1 MSSYNRST
9 FPHRGFRQA
18 TRGPDTGAFHH
29 ELFRRDEPELC
40 LQMVCHRTKSGDRHS
55 KKIKSNKEPPKKSY
69 LRLTKDSLDEVA
81 QRYGDSHGNKA
92 ATVSVSE
99 DTQSKSSADNNSEMA
114 GKYDVSHQHISID
127 RKVVDDALQ
136 RRDELERLNANRVML
151 FEAYLK
157 ALQGK

>member
-1 MSSYNRST
+1 
-9 FPHRGFRQA
+9 
-18 TRGPDTGAFHH
+18 
-29 ELFRRDEPELC
+29 
-40 LQMVCHRTKSGDRHS
+40 MVCHRTKSGERHL
-55 KKIKSNKEPPKKSY
+55 KKLKNRMEPPKKSY

-81 QRYGDSHGNKA
+81 QRYEDSHGKNA
-92 ATVSVSE
+92 ATVSISE
-99 DTQSKSSADNNSEMA
+99 DTESNSSLDNSEIA

-127 RKVVDDALQ
+127 RKVIDDALQ